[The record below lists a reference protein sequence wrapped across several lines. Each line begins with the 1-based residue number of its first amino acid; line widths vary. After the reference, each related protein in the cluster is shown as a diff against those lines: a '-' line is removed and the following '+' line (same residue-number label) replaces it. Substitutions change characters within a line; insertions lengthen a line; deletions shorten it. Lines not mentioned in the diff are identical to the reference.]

1 MTTTNVEELEKK
13 VFAEWA
19 KWTFFLG
26 GGVGCKKIFNTRRTK
41 VSIDSFGKPNVKFV
55 CKLIDLTSYL
65 KEALLYIS

>member
-1 MTTTNVEELEKK
+1 MWRNWKK
-13 VFAEWA
+13 KFLRSGPSGL
-19 KWTFFLG
+19 FFGG